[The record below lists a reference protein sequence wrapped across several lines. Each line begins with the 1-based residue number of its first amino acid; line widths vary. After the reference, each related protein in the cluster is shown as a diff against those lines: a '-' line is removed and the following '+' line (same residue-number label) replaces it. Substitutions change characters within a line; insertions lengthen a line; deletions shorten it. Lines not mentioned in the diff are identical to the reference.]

1 VANAQGIHQPNLA
14 SAELGFG
21 GVPDF
26 IDKQLFYLLWAQCGY
41 MHGFVVLIVWLNDRL
56 VFHCADYISEYKQ
69 TQGALSKNMAAS

>member
-1 VANAQGIHQPNLA
+1 
-14 SAELGFG
+14 
-21 GVPDF
+21 
-26 IDKQLFYLLWAQCGY
+26 